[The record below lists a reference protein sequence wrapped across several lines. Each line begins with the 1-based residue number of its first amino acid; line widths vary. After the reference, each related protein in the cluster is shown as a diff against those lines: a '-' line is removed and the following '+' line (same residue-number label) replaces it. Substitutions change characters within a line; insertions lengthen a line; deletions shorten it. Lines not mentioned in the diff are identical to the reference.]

1 MKARIGNRRVEIGSR
16 EQRRV
21 GMTDTD
27 ARALMR
33 LGAHGSPASA
43 DPDATRSQ
51 LAPSPYRSKLEARYA
66 QHLKALEFS
75 GSIAFWHYEPMN
87 FRLPGEKNF
96 YKPDFL
102 IVAGNGITFVDTK
115 GRNKSDER
123 SLVKI
128 KTAAGLHRWAKF
140 MQVRWEK
147 GMWVERTIESR

>member
-1 MKARIGNRRVEIGSR
+1 MKARIGNRSVEIGVKPEGRSVN
-16 EQRRV
+16 EQAPV
-21 GMTDTD
+21 PYG
-27 ARALMR
+27 AL
-33 LGAHGSPASA
+33 AAASPS
-43 DPDATRSQ
+43 
-51 LAPSPYRSKLEARYA
+51 YRSKLEARYA

-102 IVAGNGITFVDTK
+102 IVAGDGITFVDTK

-147 GMWVERTIESR
+147 GMWVERTIEAR